1 MTSTNIRGPLEM
13 AVAVTE
19 RCIDKNVRGIEAMR
33 DHHKRRSRSTA
44 KKSKTD
50 FQIDGQGLL
59 FEME

>member
-1 MTSTNIRGPLEM
+1 M